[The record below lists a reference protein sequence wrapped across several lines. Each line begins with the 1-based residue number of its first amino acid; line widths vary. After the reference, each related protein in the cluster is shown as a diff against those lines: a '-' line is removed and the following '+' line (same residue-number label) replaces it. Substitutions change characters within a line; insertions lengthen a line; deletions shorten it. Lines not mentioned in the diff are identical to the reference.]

1 MSQPRVSTPGGPEVG
16 KARERLCPTDRVR
29 QRLAYVRC
37 YRAGSKRHGRL
48 LSLHVHR
55 NDENHARLGIT
66 ASRKVGNA
74 VKRHRLK
81 RWTRE
86 VFRRWP
92 ARAALRPVD
101 IVVHLKPQAASASHA
116 EFSSELDR
124 LLRAFVLR
132 EDNTVRRG

>member
-1 MSQPRVSTPGGPEVG
+1 M
-16 KARERLCPTDRVR
+16 R

-37 YRAGSKRHGRL
+37 YRVGSKRHGRL
-48 LSLHVHR
+48 VSLHVHR

-81 RWTRE
+81 RWARD

-92 ARAALRPVD
+92 ARARLRPVD
-101 IVVHLKPQAASASHA
+101 IVVHLKPQAAASSYA
-116 EFSSELDR
+116 EFSRELDR
-124 LLRAFVLR
+124 LLRAFVVR
-132 EDNTVRRG
+132 DDSAVRRG